1 MEISILHK
9 KLYQNNKYKN
19 DKKQYQNYKT
29 SIFEL
34 LWESVWVKGPLSLVR
49 TLTLCYFVL

>member
-9 KLYQNNKYKN
+9 KNYIKIINTKN

-29 SIFEL
+29 SISEL
-34 LWESVWVKGPLSLVR
+34 LWEIVWVNGVIKTQSGFIPAI
-49 TLTLCYFVL
+49 